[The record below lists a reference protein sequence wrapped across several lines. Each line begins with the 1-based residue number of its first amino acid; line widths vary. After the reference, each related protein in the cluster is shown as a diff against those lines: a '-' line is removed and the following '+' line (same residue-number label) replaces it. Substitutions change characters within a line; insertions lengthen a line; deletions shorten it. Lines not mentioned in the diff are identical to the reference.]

1 MDIVRVEV
9 YLDDASEPRVVV
21 TEPPFNVR
29 LDPAQ
34 LGEGE
39 HVLTVVTHY
48 QGGAVDHH
56 QYVFEVSHKN
66 NVFAGHISQAPL
78 RAPVEVELVDEVERE
93 NPRAPSP
100 ALYALL
106 PVLLFLLVVVVSWYI
121 AVRAESAT
129 VDQPTNVQ
137 KIARSAAA
145 AAPTAQPAAAVDGA
159 SLYAAHCASC
169 HGARG
174 EGMGA
179 VFPALA
185 GNEALGDAGYVIRTV
200 LAGKPGTAMPAFG
213 GRFSDEEVAVVVSY
227 VRTSW
232 GNGYGAVDAAQVA
245 ALR

>member
-29 LDPAQ
+29 LDPAE

-93 NPRAPSP
+93 NPKPPSP
-100 ALYALL
+100 VLYGLL
-106 PVLLFLLVVVVSWYI
+106 PVLLFLLVVVVAWYI
-121 AVRAESAT
+121 AVRGESAA

-137 KIARSAAA
+137 KIARSVAA
-145 AAPTAQPAAAVDGA
+145 AAPTAKAGAADGA
-159 SLYAAHCASC
+159 GLYAANCASC
-169 HGARG
+169 HGKAG
-174 EGMGA
+174 EGLGA

-185 GNEALGDAGYVIRTV
+185 GNDALADADFVIRTV
-200 LAGKPGTAMPAFG
+200 LNGVPGTAMPAFG
-213 GRFSDEEVAVVVSY
+213 GRFSDEEVAAVVSY

>member
-9 YLDDASEPRVVV
+9 FLDDAREPRVVV

-29 LDPAQ
+29 LDPAE

-48 QGGAVDHH
+48 QGGAVGHH
-56 QYVFEVSHKN
+56 RYVFEVSHEN
-66 NVFAGHISQAPL
+66 NVYVGHISQAPL
-78 RAPVEVELVDEVERE
+78 RAPVEVELVDAVERE
-93 NPRAPSP
+93 DPKPPSP
-100 ALYALL
+100 VPYAVL
-106 PVLLFLLVVVVSWYI
+106 PLLLFLLVVVVAWYI
-121 AVRAESAT
+121 AVRGESAA

-137 KIARSAAA
+137 KIARSVTAVV
-145 AAPTAQPAAAVDGA
+145 PTAKAGAADGA
-159 SLYAAHCASC
+159 GLYAANCASC
-169 HGARG
+169 HGKAG

-185 GNEALGDAGYVIRTV
+185 GNDALADADFVIRTV
-200 LAGKPGTAMPAFG
+200 LNGVPGTAMPAFG
-213 GRFSDEEVAVVVSY
+213 GRFSDEEVAAVVSY

-232 GNGYGAVDAAQVA
+232 GNGYGETSAAQVA